1 MKKTG
6 KPVFFI
12 VAIITIVF
20 TILSI
25 TGISSYYGDIQ
36 SVYIKGGDQ
45 IRWGIDIRGG
55 VEVTFVPA
63 QEGADPT
70 NEELDGAAEV
80 MRQRLVAQGIND
92 YSVYSDYNSDR
103 IVVQFPWAEDEENFD
118 PETAI
123 AELGSTA
130 QLRFIEGTA
139 TDSDGNPTG
148 DVILDGSMVDS
159 ARAAYAPVDQQGTDY
174 QWVVELTLNDEGTQA
189 FATATSELASSN
201 GQIAIW
207 MDDQMISAPQVNEAI
222 TNGQA
227 MISGNQNNQ
236 FTSESATTLANQIN
250 GGALPFSLETASY
263 STIDPTMGEGAR
275 DAMILAAVI
284 AFVLI
289 CIFML
294 AVYRLPGVVAVI
306 ALMGQVALMIAA
318 LTGFFPGISSS
329 TLTLPGIA
337 GMILSI
343 GMGVDANIITAE
355 RIREEINAGKSID
368 GAIHLGYH
376 RAFTAIL
383 DGNITTLIVAII
395 LMGTFGAPGSFFNT
409 ILQPILFMFPASTEG
424 TIYSF
429 GFTLMVGIV
438 GNFVFGVFA
447 SRLMTQS
454 LSRFKCFRKPKFYG
468 GERA

>member
-55 VEVTFVPA
+55 VEVTFVP
-63 QEGADPT
+63 QGDADPT

-103 IVVQFPWAEDEENFD
+103 IVVQFPWAEDEENFN
-118 PETAI
+118 PESAI
-123 AELGSTA
+123 AELGTTA
-130 QLRFIEGTA
+130 QLRFIKGTA
-139 TDSDGNPTG
+139 TDSEGNPTG
-148 DVILDGSMVDS
+148 EVILDGSMVEN
-159 ARAAYAPVDQQGTDY
+159 ARAAYVATDKQGGYY
-174 QWVVELTLNDEGTQA
+174 QWVVELTLNDEGAAA
-189 FATATSELASSN
+189 FSTATSELVSSN

-207 MDDQMISAPQVNEAI
+207 MDDQMISAPAVNQAI
-222 TNGQA
+222 TDGEA
-227 MISGNQNNQ
+227 MITGN
-236 FTSESATTLANQIN
+236 FDSESATTLANQIN

-294 AVYRLPGVVAVI
+294 VVYRLPGVVAII

-376 RAFTAIL
+376 RAFSAIL

-409 ILQPILFMFPASTEG
+409 IMQPILFMFPASTEG

>member
-63 QEGADPT
+63 QDGADPT

-103 IVVQFPWAEDEENFD
+103 IVVQFPWAEDEETFD

-123 AELGSTA
+123 SELGATA
-130 QLRFIEGTA
+130 QLQFIEGTD
-139 TDSDGNPTG
+139 TDEEGNPTG
-148 DVILDGSMVDS
+148 EVILDGSMVDS
-159 ARAAYAPVDQQGTDY
+159 AQAAYVATDSQGSNY
-174 QWVVELTLNDEGTQA
+174 QWVVQLDLNEDGAAA
-189 FATATSELASSN
+189 FSTATSELASSN

-207 MDDQMISAPQVNEAI
+207 MDDQMISAPAVEKAI
-222 TNGQA
+222 ANGQA
-227 MISGNQNNQ
+227 MITGD
-236 FTSESATTLANQIN
+236 FDSETATTLANQIN
-250 GGALPFSLETASY
+250 GGSLPFSLETASY

>member
-1 MKKTG
+1 MKRTG

-63 QEGADPT
+63 QDGTDPT

-148 DVILDGSMVDS
+148 EVILDGSMVDS
-159 ARAAYAPVDQQGTDY
+159 AQAAYVATDSQGSNY
-174 QWVVELTLNDEGTQA
+174 QWVVQLDLNEDGAAA
-189 FATATSELASSN
+189 FSTATSELASSN

-207 MDDQMISAPQVNEAI
+207 MDDQMISAPAVEEAI

-227 MISGNQNNQ
+227 MISGD
-236 FTSESATTLANQIN
+236 FDSETATTLANQIN
-250 GGALPFSLETASY
+250 GGSLPFSLETASY

>member
-1 MKKTG
+1 MKRTG

-63 QEGADPT
+63 QDGADPT

-103 IVVQFPWAEDEENFD
+103 IVVQFPWAEDEETFD

-123 AELGSTA
+123 SELGATA
-130 QLRFIEGTA
+130 QLRFIEGTD
-139 TDSDGNPTG
+139 TDEEGNPTG
-148 DVILDGSMVDS
+148 EVILDGSMVDS

-207 MDDQMISAPQVNEAI
+207 MDDQMISAPQVDEAI
-222 TNGQA
+222 TGGQA
-227 MISGNQNNQ
+227 IISGNQDNQ

>member
-1 MKKTG
+1 MKRTG

-63 QEGADPT
+63 QDGADPT

-103 IVVQFPWAEDEENFD
+103 IVVQFPWAEDEETFD

-123 AELGSTA
+123 SELGSTA
-130 QLRFIEGTA
+130 QLRFIEGTD
-139 TDSDGNPTG
+139 TDEEGNPTG
-148 DVILDGSMVDS
+148 EVILDGSMVDS
-159 ARAAYAPVDQQGTDY
+159 AQAAYVATDSQGSNY
-174 QWVVELTLNDEGTQA
+174 QWVVQLDLNEDGAAA
-189 FATATSELASSN
+189 FSTATSELASSN

-207 MDDQMISAPQVNEAI
+207 MDDQMISAPAVEEAI

-227 MISGNQNNQ
+227 MISGD
-236 FTSESATTLANQIN
+236 FDSETATTLANQIN
-250 GGALPFSLETASY
+250 GGSLPFSLETASY

-429 GFTLMVGIV
+429 GFTLMVGII

>member
-1 MKKTG
+1 MKRTG

-63 QEGADPT
+63 QDGADPT

-103 IVVQFPWAEDEENFD
+103 IVVQFPWAEDEETFD

-123 AELGSTA
+123 SELGATA
-130 QLRFIEGTA
+130 QLQFIEGTD
-139 TDSDGNPTG
+139 TDEEGNPTG
-148 DVILDGSMVDS
+148 EVILDGSMVDS

-207 MDDQMISAPQVNEAI
+207 MDDQMISAPAVEKAI
-222 TNGQA
+222 ANGQA
-227 MISGNQNNQ
+227 MITGD
-236 FTSESATTLANQIN
+236 FDSETATTLANQIN
-250 GGALPFSLETASY
+250 GGSLPFSLETASY

-429 GFTLMVGIV
+429 GFTLMVGII

>member
-1 MKKTG
+1 MKRTG

-20 TILSI
+20 TVLSI

-63 QEGADPT
+63 QDGADPT

-103 IVVQFPWAEDEENFD
+103 IVVQFPWAEDEETFD

-123 AELGSTA
+123 SELGSTA

-148 DVILDGSMVDS
+148 EVILDGSMVDS

-236 FTSESATTLANQIN
+236 FTSETATTLANQIN
-250 GGALPFSLETASY
+250 GGSLPFSLETASY

-275 DAMILAAVI
+275 DAMILAGVI

-429 GFTLMVGIV
+429 GFTLMVGII

>member
-55 VEVTFVPA
+55 VEVTFVP
-63 QEGADPT
+63 QGDADPT

-103 IVVQFPWAEDEENFD
+103 IVVQFPWAEDEENFN
-118 PETAI
+118 PESAI
-123 AELGSTA
+123 AELGTTA
-130 QLRFIEGTA
+130 QLRFIEGTE
-139 TDSDGNPTG
+139 TDSEGNPTG
-148 DVILDGSMVDS
+148 EVILDGSMVEN
-159 ARAAYAPVDQQGTDY
+159 ARAAYVATDKQGGNY
-174 QWVVELTLNDEGTQA
+174 QWVVELTLNDEGAAA
-189 FATATSELASSN
+189 FSTATSELVSSN

-207 MDDQMISAPQVNEAI
+207 MDDQMISAPAVNQAI
-222 TNGQA
+222 TDGEA
-227 MISGNQNNQ
+227 MITGN
-236 FTSESATTLANQIN
+236 FDSESATTLANQIN

-294 AVYRLPGVVAVI
+294 VVYRLPGVVAII

-376 RAFTAIL
+376 RAFSAIL

-409 ILQPILFMFPASTEG
+409 IMQPILFMFPASTEG

>member
-1 MKKTG
+1 METFNRCTSK
-6 KPVFFI
+6 
-12 VAIITIVF
+12 A
-20 TILSI
+20 
-25 TGISSYYGDIQ
+25 
-36 SVYIKGGDQ
+36 GDQ

-63 QEGADPT
+63 EDDADPT

-118 PETAI
+118 PESAI
-123 AELGSTA
+123 SELGATA
-130 QLRFIEGTA
+130 QLRFIEGTE
-139 TDSDGNPTG
+139 TDSEGNPTG
-148 DVILDGSMVDS
+148 DVILDGSMVDHAQAS
-159 ARAAYAPVDQQGTDY
+159 YVATDSQGSNY
-174 QWVVELTLNDEGTQA
+174 QWVVELTLDDEGAAA
-189 FATATSELASSN
+189 FSTATSELASTN

-207 MDDQMISAPQVNEAI
+207 MDDQMISAPAVEEAI
-222 TNGQA
+222 TGGQA
-227 MISGNQNNQ
+227 MITGD
-236 FTSESATTLANQIN
+236 FDSETATTLANQIN

-284 AFVLI
+284 AFILI

-294 AVYRLPGVVAVI
+294 LVYRLPGVVAII

>member
-1 MKKTG
+1 MKRTG

-63 QEGADPT
+63 QDGADPT

-103 IVVQFPWAEDEENFD
+103 IVVQFPWAEDEETFD

-123 AELGSTA
+123 SELGATA
-130 QLRFIEGTA
+130 QLQFIEGTD
-139 TDSDGNPTG
+139 TDEEGNPTG
-148 DVILDGSMVDS
+148 EVILDGSMVDS

-174 QWVVELTLNDEGTQA
+174 QWVVELTLNDEGAQA
-189 FATATSELASSN
+189 FATATSELASTK

-207 MDDQMISAPQVNEAI
+207 MDDQMISAPAVEKAI

-227 MISGNQNNQ
+227 MITGD
-236 FTSESATTLANQIN
+236 FDSETATTLANQIN
-250 GGALPFSLETASY
+250 GGSLPFSLETASY

>member
-20 TILSI
+20 TVLSI

-55 VEVTFVPA
+55 VEVTFVP
-63 QEGADPT
+63 QGDADPT

-118 PETAI
+118 PESAI
-123 AELGSTA
+123 SELGATA
-130 QLRFIEGTA
+130 QLRFIEGTE
-139 TDSDGNPTG
+139 TDSEGNPTG
-148 DVILDGSMVDS
+148 EVILDGSMVEN
-159 ARAAYAPVDQQGTDY
+159 ARAAYVATDKQGGNY
-174 QWVVELTLNDEGTQA
+174 QWVVELTLNDEGAAA
-189 FATATSELASSN
+189 FSTATSELVSSN

-207 MDDQMISAPQVNEAI
+207 MDDQMISAPAVNQAI
-222 TNGQA
+222 TDGEA
-227 MISGNQNNQ
+227 MITGN
-236 FTSESATTLANQIN
+236 FDSESATTLANQIN

-294 AVYRLPGVVAVI
+294 VVYRLPGVVAII

-376 RAFTAIL
+376 RAFSAIL

-409 ILQPILFMFPASTEG
+409 IMQPILFMFPASTEG

-454 LSRFKCFRKPKFYG
+454 LSRFKCFRKP
-468 GERA
+468 

>member
-1 MKKTG
+1 MKRTG

-20 TILSI
+20 TVLSI

-63 QEGADPT
+63 QDGADPT

-103 IVVQFPWAEDEENFD
+103 IVVQFPWAEDEETFD

-123 AELGSTA
+123 SELGSTA

-148 DVILDGSMVDS
+148 EVILDGSMVDS

-207 MDDQMISAPQVNEAI
+207 MDDQMISAPAVEKAI

-227 MISGNQNNQ
+227 MITGD
-236 FTSESATTLANQIN
+236 FDSETATTLANQIN
-250 GGALPFSLETASY
+250 GGSLPFSLETASY

>member
-1 MKKTG
+1 MKRTG

-63 QEGADPT
+63 QDGADPT

-103 IVVQFPWAEDEENFD
+103 IVVQFPWAEDEETFD

-123 AELGSTA
+123 SELGSTA

-148 DVILDGSMVDS
+148 EVILDGSMVDS
-159 ARAAYAPVDQQGTDY
+159 AQAAYVATDSQGSNY
-174 QWVVELTLNDEGTQA
+174 QWVVQLDLNEDGAAA
-189 FATATSELASSN
+189 FSTATSELASSN

-207 MDDQMISAPQVNEAI
+207 MDDQMISAPAVEEAI

-227 MISGNQNNQ
+227 MISGD
-236 FTSESATTLANQIN
+236 FDSETATTLANQIN
-250 GGALPFSLETASY
+250 GGSLPFSLETASY

>member
-1 MKKTG
+1 MKRTG

-20 TILSI
+20 TVLSI

-55 VEVTFVPA
+55 VEVTFVP
-63 QEGADPT
+63 QGDADPT

-103 IVVQFPWAEDEENFD
+103 IVVQFPWAEDEETFD

-123 AELGSTA
+123 SELGATA
-130 QLRFIEGTA
+130 QLQFIEGTD
-139 TDSDGNPTG
+139 TDEEGNPTG
-148 DVILDGSMVDS
+148 EVILDGSMVDS

-250 GGALPFSLETASY
+250 GGSLPFSLETASY

>member
-63 QEGADPT
+63 QDGADPT

-103 IVVQFPWAEDEENFD
+103 IVVQFPWAEDEETFD

-123 AELGSTA
+123 SELGATA
-130 QLRFIEGTA
+130 QLQFIEGTD
-139 TDSDGNPTG
+139 TDEEGNPTG
-148 DVILDGSMVDS
+148 EVILDGSMVES
-159 ARAAYAPVDQQGTDY
+159 AQAAYVATDSQGSNY
-174 QWVVELTLNDEGTQA
+174 QWVVQLDLNEDGAAA
-189 FATATSELASSN
+189 FSTATSELASSN

-207 MDDQMISAPQVNEAI
+207 MDDQMISAPAVEEAI

-227 MISGNQNNQ
+227 MISGD
-236 FTSESATTLANQIN
+236 FDSETATTLANQIN
-250 GGALPFSLETASY
+250 GGSLPFSLETASY

>member
-1 MKKTG
+1 MKRTG

-63 QEGADPT
+63 QDGADPT

-130 QLRFIEGTA
+130 QLQFIEGTD
-139 TDSDGNPTG
+139 TDEEGNPTG
-148 DVILDGSMVDS
+148 EVILDGSMVDS

-207 MDDQMISAPQVNEAI
+207 MDDQMISAPAVEKAI

-227 MISGNQNNQ
+227 MITGD
-236 FTSESATTLANQIN
+236 FDSESATTLANQIN

>member
-1 MKKTG
+1 MKRTG

-20 TILSI
+20 TVLSI

-63 QEGADPT
+63 QDGADPT

-103 IVVQFPWAEDEENFD
+103 IVVQFPWAEDEETFD

-123 AELGSTA
+123 SELGATA
-130 QLRFIEGTA
+130 QLQFIEGTD
-139 TDSDGNPTG
+139 TDEEGNPTG
-148 DVILDGSMVDS
+148 EVILDGSMVDS

-207 MDDQMISAPQVNEAI
+207 MDDQMISAPAVEKAI
-222 TNGQA
+222 ANGQA
-227 MISGNQNNQ
+227 MITGD
-236 FTSESATTLANQIN
+236 FDSETATTLANQIN
-250 GGALPFSLETASY
+250 GGSLPFSLETASY

>member
-103 IVVQFPWAEDEENFD
+103 IVVQFPWAEDEETFD

-123 AELGSTA
+123 SELGATA
-130 QLRFIEGTA
+130 QLQFIEGTD
-139 TDSDGNPTG
+139 TDEEGNPTG
-148 DVILDGSMVDS
+148 EVILDGSMVDS
-159 ARAAYAPVDQQGTDY
+159 AQAAYVATDSQGSNY
-174 QWVVELTLNDEGTQA
+174 QWVVQLDLNEDGAAA
-189 FATATSELASSN
+189 FSTATSELASSN

-207 MDDQMISAPQVNEAI
+207 MDDQMISAPAVEEAI

-227 MISGNQNNQ
+227 MISGD
-236 FTSESATTLANQIN
+236 FDSETATTLANQIN
-250 GGALPFSLETASY
+250 GGSLPFSLETASY

>member
-1 MKKTG
+1 MKRTG

-63 QEGADPT
+63 QDGADPT

-123 AELGSTA
+123 SELGSTA
-130 QLRFIEGTA
+130 QLRFIEGTD
-139 TDSDGNPTG
+139 TDEEGNPTG
-148 DVILDGSMVDS
+148 EVILDGSMVDS
-159 ARAAYAPVDQQGTDY
+159 AQAAYVATDSQGSNY
-174 QWVVELTLNDEGTQA
+174 QWVVQLDLNDEGTQA
-189 FATATSELASSN
+189 FSTATSELASSN

-207 MDDQMISAPQVNEAI
+207 MDDQMISAPAVEEAI

-227 MISGNQNNQ
+227 MISGD
-236 FTSESATTLANQIN
+236 FDSETATTLANQIN
-250 GGALPFSLETASY
+250 GGSLPFSLETASY

>member
-1 MKKTG
+1 MKRTG

-63 QEGADPT
+63 QDGADPT

-103 IVVQFPWAEDEENFD
+103 IVVQFPWAEDEETFD

-123 AELGSTA
+123 SELGSTA
-130 QLRFIEGTA
+130 QLQFIEGTD
-139 TDSDGNPTG
+139 TDEEGNPTG
-148 DVILDGSMVDS
+148 EVILDGSMVDS

-207 MDDQMISAPQVNEAI
+207 MDDQMISAPAVEKAI
-222 TNGQA
+222 ANGQA
-227 MISGNQNNQ
+227 MITGD
-236 FTSESATTLANQIN
+236 FDSETATTLANQIN
-250 GGALPFSLETASY
+250 GGSLPFSLETASY

>member
-20 TILSI
+20 TVLSI

-63 QEGADPT
+63 EDGADPT

-92 YSVYSDYNSDR
+92 YTVYSDYNSDR

-118 PETAI
+118 PESAI
-123 AELGSTA
+123 SELGATA
-130 QLRFIEGTA
+130 QLQFIEGTD
-139 TDSDGNPTG
+139 TDENGNPTG
-148 DVILDGSMVDS
+148 NVILDGSMVES
-159 ARAAYAPVDQQGTDY
+159 ARAAYVSTDNQGSSY
-174 QWVVELTLNDEGTQA
+174 EWVVELTLNEEGTAA
-189 FATATSELASSN
+189 FSTATSELVSTN

-207 MDDQMISAPQVNEAI
+207 MDDTMISAPAVNQAI

-227 MISGNQNNQ
+227 MITGSDTNP

-250 GGALPFSLETASY
+250 GGSLPFSLETASY

-284 AFVLI
+284 AFILI

-294 AVYRLPGVVAVI
+294 LVYRLPGVVAII

-429 GFTLMVGIV
+429 GFTLMVGII

>member
-1 MKKTG
+1 MKRTG

-103 IVVQFPWAEDEENFD
+103 IVVQFPWAEDEETFD

-123 AELGSTA
+123 SELGATA
-130 QLRFIEGTA
+130 QLQFIEGTD
-139 TDSDGNPTG
+139 TDEEGNPTG
-148 DVILDGSMVDS
+148 EVILDGSMVDS
-159 ARAAYAPVDQQGTDY
+159 AQAAYVATDSQGSNY
-174 QWVVELTLNDEGTQA
+174 QWVVQLDLNEDGAAA
-189 FATATSELASSN
+189 FSTATSELASSN

-207 MDDQMISAPQVNEAI
+207 MDDQMISAPAVEEAI

-227 MISGNQNNQ
+227 MISGD
-236 FTSESATTLANQIN
+236 FDSETATTLANQIN
-250 GGALPFSLETASY
+250 GGSLPFSLETASY

>member
-1 MKKTG
+1 MKRTG

-63 QEGADPT
+63 QDGADPT

-103 IVVQFPWAEDEENFD
+103 IVVQFPWAEDEETFD

-123 AELGSTA
+123 SELGATA
-130 QLRFIEGTA
+130 QLQFIEGTD
-139 TDSDGNPTG
+139 TDEEGNPTG
-148 DVILDGSMVDS
+148 EVILDGSMVES
-159 ARAAYAPVDQQGTDY
+159 AQAAYVATDSQGSNY
-174 QWVVELTLNDEGTQA
+174 QWVVQLDLNEDGAAA
-189 FATATSELASSN
+189 FSTATSELASSN

-207 MDDQMISAPQVNEAI
+207 MDDQMISAPAVEEAI

-227 MISGNQNNQ
+227 MISGD
-236 FTSESATTLANQIN
+236 FDSETATTLANQIN
-250 GGALPFSLETASY
+250 GGSLPFSLETASY

>member
-1 MKKTG
+1 MKRTG

-20 TILSI
+20 TVLSI

-63 QEGADPT
+63 QDGADPT

-148 DVILDGSMVDS
+148 EVILDGSMVDS

-250 GGALPFSLETASY
+250 GGSLPFSLETASY

>member
-1 MKKTG
+1 MKRTG

-63 QEGADPT
+63 QDGADPT

-148 DVILDGSMVDS
+148 EVILDGSMVDS

-207 MDDQMISAPQVNEAI
+207 MDDQMISAPAVEKAI
-222 TNGQA
+222 ANGQA
-227 MISGNQNNQ
+227 MITGD
-236 FTSESATTLANQIN
+236 FDSETATTLANQIN
-250 GGALPFSLETASY
+250 GGSLPFSLETASY

>member
-63 QEGADPT
+63 QDGADPT

-103 IVVQFPWAEDEENFD
+103 IVVQFPWAEDEETFD

-123 AELGSTA
+123 SELGATA
-130 QLRFIEGTA
+130 QLQFIEGTD
-139 TDSDGNPTG
+139 TDEEGNPTG
-148 DVILDGSMVDS
+148 EVILDGSMVES
-159 ARAAYAPVDQQGTDY
+159 AQAAYVATDNQGSNY
-174 QWVVELTLNDEGTQA
+174 QWVVQLDLNDEGTQA
-189 FATATSELASSN
+189 FSTATSELASSN

-207 MDDQMISAPQVNEAI
+207 MDDQMISAPAVEEAI

-227 MISGNQNNQ
+227 MISGD
-236 FTSESATTLANQIN
+236 FDSETATTLANQIN
-250 GGALPFSLETASY
+250 GGSLPFSLETASY

>member
-103 IVVQFPWAEDEENFD
+103 IVVQFPWAEDEETFD

-123 AELGSTA
+123 SELGATA
-130 QLRFIEGTA
+130 QLQFIEGTD
-139 TDSDGNPTG
+139 TDEEGNPTG
-148 DVILDGSMVDS
+148 EVILDGSMVDS
-159 ARAAYAPVDQQGTDY
+159 AQAAYVATDSQGSNY
-174 QWVVELTLNDEGTQA
+174 QWVVQLDLNEDGAAA
-189 FATATSELASSN
+189 FSTATSELASSN

-207 MDDQMISAPQVNEAI
+207 MDDQMISAPAVEEAI

-227 MISGNQNNQ
+227 MISGD
-236 FTSESATTLANQIN
+236 FDSETATTLANQIN
-250 GGALPFSLETASY
+250 GGSLPFSLETASY

-429 GFTLMVGIV
+429 GFTLMVGII

>member
-6 KPVFFI
+6 KPVFFV
-12 VAIITIVF
+12 VAIITILF

-55 VEVTFVPA
+55 VEVTFVP
-63 QEGADPT
+63 QGDADPT

-118 PETAI
+118 PESAI
-123 AELGSTA
+123 AELGTTA
-130 QLRFIEGTA
+130 QLRFIKGTA
-139 TDSDGNPTG
+139 TDSEGNPTG
-148 DVILDGSMVDS
+148 EVILDGSMVEN
-159 ARAAYAPVDQQGTDY
+159 ARAAYVATDKQGGNY
-174 QWVVELTLNDEGTQA
+174 QWVVELTLNDEGAAA
-189 FATATSELASSN
+189 FSTATSELVSSN

-207 MDDQMISAPQVNEAI
+207 MDDQMISAPAVNQAI
-222 TNGQA
+222 TDGEA
-227 MISGNQNNQ
+227 MITGN
-236 FTSESATTLANQIN
+236 FDSESATTLANQIN

-294 AVYRLPGVVAVI
+294 VVYRLPGVVAII

-376 RAFTAIL
+376 RAFSAIL

-409 ILQPILFMFPASTEG
+409 IMQPILFMFPASTEG

>member
-6 KPVFFI
+6 KPVFFV
-12 VAIITIVF
+12 VAIITILF

-55 VEVTFVPA
+55 VEVTFVP
-63 QEGADPT
+63 QGDADPT

-118 PETAI
+118 PESAI
-123 AELGSTA
+123 AELGTTA
-130 QLRFIEGTA
+130 QLRFIEGTE
-139 TDSDGNPTG
+139 TDSEGNPTG
-148 DVILDGSMVDS
+148 EVILDGSMVEN
-159 ARAAYAPVDQQGTDY
+159 ARAAYVATDKQGGNY
-174 QWVVELTLNDEGTQA
+174 QWVVELTLNDEGAAA
-189 FATATSELASSN
+189 FSTATSELVSSN

-207 MDDQMISAPQVNEAI
+207 MDDQMISAPAVNQAI
-222 TNGQA
+222 TDGEA
-227 MISGNQNNQ
+227 MITGN
-236 FTSESATTLANQIN
+236 FDSESATTLANQIN

-294 AVYRLPGVVAVI
+294 VVYRLPGVVAII

-376 RAFTAIL
+376 RAFSAIL

-409 ILQPILFMFPASTEG
+409 IMQPILFMFPASTEG

>member
-1 MKKTG
+1 MKRTG

-63 QEGADPT
+63 QDGADPT

-103 IVVQFPWAEDEENFD
+103 IVVQFPWAEDEETFD

-123 AELGSTA
+123 SELGSTA
-130 QLRFIEGTA
+130 QLRFIEGTD
-139 TDSDGNPTG
+139 TDEEGNPTG
-148 DVILDGSMVDS
+148 EVILDGSMVDS

-207 MDDQMISAPQVNEAI
+207 MDDQMISAPAVEKAI
-222 TNGQA
+222 ANGQA
-227 MISGNQNNQ
+227 MITGD
-236 FTSESATTLANQIN
+236 FDSETATTLANQIN
-250 GGALPFSLETASY
+250 GGSLPFSLETASY

>member
-1 MKKTG
+1 MKRTG

-20 TILSI
+20 TVLSI

-63 QEGADPT
+63 QDGADPT

-103 IVVQFPWAEDEENFD
+103 IVVQFPWAEDEETFD

-130 QLRFIEGTA
+130 QLRFIEGTD
-139 TDSDGNPTG
+139 TDEEGNPTG
-148 DVILDGSMVDS
+148 EVILDGSMVDS
-159 ARAAYAPVDQQGTDY
+159 AQAAYVATDSQGSNY
-174 QWVVELTLNDEGTQA
+174 QWVVQLDLNEDGASA
-189 FATATSELASSN
+189 FSTATSELASSN

-207 MDDQMISAPQVNEAI
+207 MDDQMISAPAVEEAI

-227 MISGNQNNQ
+227 MITGD
-236 FTSESATTLANQIN
+236 FDSETATTLANQIN
-250 GGALPFSLETASY
+250 GGSLPFSLETASY

>member
-6 KPVFFI
+6 KPVFFV
-12 VAIITIVF
+12 VAIITILF

-63 QEGADPT
+63 EDDADPT

-118 PETAI
+118 PESAI
-123 AELGSTA
+123 SELGATA
-130 QLRFIEGTA
+130 QLRFIEGTE
-139 TDSDGNPTG
+139 TDSEGNPTG
-148 DVILDGSMVDS
+148 DVILDGSMVDHAQAS
-159 ARAAYAPVDQQGTDY
+159 YVATDSQGSNY
-174 QWVVELTLNDEGTQA
+174 QWVVELTLDDEGAAA
-189 FATATSELASSN
+189 FSTATSELASTN

-207 MDDQMISAPQVNEAI
+207 MDDQMISAPAVEEAI
-222 TNGQA
+222 TGGQA
-227 MISGNQNNQ
+227 MITGD
-236 FTSESATTLANQIN
+236 FDSETATTLANQIN

-284 AFVLI
+284 AFILI

-294 AVYRLPGVVAVI
+294 LVYRLPGVVAII

>member
-1 MKKTG
+1 MKRTG

-63 QEGADPT
+63 QDGADPT

-103 IVVQFPWAEDEENFD
+103 IVVQFPWAEDEETFD

-123 AELGSTA
+123 SELGSTA
-130 QLRFIEGTA
+130 QLRFIEGTD

-148 DVILDGSMVDS
+148 EVILDGSMVDS

-207 MDDQMISAPQVNEAI
+207 MDDQMISAPAVEKAI
-222 TNGQA
+222 ANGQA
-227 MISGNQNNQ
+227 MITGD
-236 FTSESATTLANQIN
+236 FDSETATTLANQIN
-250 GGALPFSLETASY
+250 GGSLPFSLETASY

>member
-1 MKKTG
+1 MKRTG

-63 QEGADPT
+63 QDGADPT

-103 IVVQFPWAEDEENFD
+103 IVVQFPWAEDEETFD

-123 AELGSTA
+123 SELGSTA

-148 DVILDGSMVDS
+148 EVILDGSMVDS

-207 MDDQMISAPQVNEAI
+207 MDDQMISAPAVEKAI

-227 MISGNQNNQ
+227 MITGD
-236 FTSESATTLANQIN
+236 FDSETATTLANQIN
-250 GGALPFSLETASY
+250 GGSLPFSLETASY

>member
-63 QEGADPT
+63 QDGADPT

-103 IVVQFPWAEDEENFD
+103 IVVQFPWAEDEETFD

-123 AELGSTA
+123 SELGATA
-130 QLRFIEGTA
+130 QLQFIEGTD
-139 TDSDGNPTG
+139 TDEEGNPTG
-148 DVILDGSMVDS
+148 EVILDGSMVES
-159 ARAAYAPVDQQGTDY
+159 AQAAYVATDNQGSNY
-174 QWVVELTLNDEGTQA
+174 QWVVQLDLNDEGTQA
-189 FATATSELASSN
+189 FSTATSELASSN
-201 GQIAIW
+201 GQVAIW
-207 MDDQMISAPQVNEAI
+207 MDDQMISAPAVEEAI

-227 MISGNQNNQ
+227 MISGD
-236 FTSESATTLANQIN
+236 FDSETATTLANQIN
-250 GGALPFSLETASY
+250 GGSLPFSLETASY

>member
-6 KPVFFI
+6 KPVFFV
-12 VAIITIVF
+12 VAIITILF

-55 VEVTFVPA
+55 VEVTFVP
-63 QEGADPT
+63 QGDADPT

-118 PETAI
+118 PESAI
-123 AELGSTA
+123 AELGTTA

-139 TDSDGNPTG
+139 TDSEGNPTG
-148 DVILDGSMVDS
+148 EVILDGSMVEN
-159 ARAAYAPVDQQGTDY
+159 ARAAYEPVDQQGTDY

-189 FATATSELASSN
+189 FSQATSELVSTN

-207 MDDQMISAPQVNEAI
+207 MDDQMISAPAVRNAI
-222 TNGQA
+222 TNGRA
-227 MISGNQNNQ
+227 IISGNSNNQ

-294 AVYRLPGVVAVI
+294 VVYRLPGVVAII

-376 RAFTAIL
+376 RAFSAIL

-409 ILQPILFMFPASTEG
+409 IMQPILFMFPASTEG